1 MRISGGRLSG
11 RTLKDPTTRAIRPM
25 RDAVRLAL
33 FNIWGGQVE
42 GGAFLDLF
50 AGTGSVGI
58 EALSRGARQATF
70 VEQLPQ
76 ALRVLDENL
85 RALELQSQSRVIP
98 SDVFA
103 AFDRLSALGP
113 FDLIFV
119 GPPYGKALADQALQA
134 LSTGAILAADGC
146 LAAEVFRKERL
157 QERYDRLAQMQS
169 RQYGDNLLV
178 FYRWQGASDTTG

>member
-1 MRISGGRLSG
+1 MRISGGRLRG

-33 FNIWGGQVE
+33 FNIWGGQAD
-42 GGAFLDLF
+42 GCAFLDLF

-58 EALSRGARQATF
+58 EALSRGARRATF

-76 ALRVLDENL
+76 ALKVLNENL
-85 RALELQSQSRVIP
+85 RTLELVSQSDVIS
-98 SDVFA
+98 SDVFT

-119 GPPYGKALADQALQA
+119 GPPYGKALADQTLQA
-134 LSTGAILAADGC
+134 LSAGAILAADGC
-146 LAAEVFRKERL
+146 LAAEVFRKEHL
-157 QERYDRLAQMQS
+157 QKRYGRLAQARS

-178 FYRWQGASDTTG
+178 FYRWQGESEVR

>member
-11 RTLKDPTTRAIRPM
+11 RALKDPTTRAIRPM
-25 RDAVRLAL
+25 RDAVRMAL

-42 GGAFLDLF
+42 EGAFLDLF

-58 EALSRGARQATF
+58 EALSRGARRATF

-76 ALRVLDENL
+76 ALRVLEGNL
-85 RALELQSQSRVIP
+85 RTLELESQSDVIS

-103 AFDRLSALGP
+103 ALDRLSALGP

-119 GPPYGKALADQALQA
+119 GPPYGQGLAERTLQA
-134 LSTGAILAADGC
+134 LSAGAILAPDGC
-146 LAAEVFRKERL
+146 LAAEVFRKEHL
-157 QERYDRLAQMQS
+157 QERYGRLAQARA

-178 FYRWQGASDTTG
+178 FYRWQDEIR